1 MAVLQQIQIP
11 DTVLSDFCCRWKI
24 VKLQLL
30 GPVFPAL
37 GSDVSLVATFAPDAE
52 WSLLDHVQMEHE
64 LGERIGH
71 KVDLLSRG
79 TIDAMKN
86 VYHRNAY
93 IARIGATVY
102 GR

>member
-37 GSDVSLVATFAPDAE
+37 AGC
-52 WSLLDHVQMEHE
+52 
-64 LGERIGH
+64 
-71 KVDLLSRG
+71 
-79 TIDAMKN
+79 
-86 VYHRNAY
+86 
-93 IARIGATVY
+93 
-102 GR
+102 